1 MACKGVCQVCYRPF
15 TRRMKR
21 LSLPCV
27 CQVCSSCLTDWVLT
41 CVKTQATIHC
51 QTPTHKTVLTS
62 TKLKQLLSKEAYQT
76 YRADFDPNPLP
87 TREHGM
93 WVRYV
98 EDLRVWL
105 VKEMTTESCPYCDS
119 LIEKNGGCSHM
130 VCSRCSRQFCW
141 TCKLTYNV
149 HNEDAC
155 TSHSLIVGFW
165 WLIAAGITV
174 LRLSPMIP
182 SQLLVGV
189 ATYSVAAMCM
199 GVLLGMIVGGITV
212 TLALVE
218 SDIRLPVSLLLAM
231 VLDLGL
237 LAGMW
242 LLWQALGVDICTIL
256 TQFVAL
262 SVFCSF
268 SFLYLTFSFLP
279 KQSLSTLD

>member
-1 MACKGVCQVCYRPF
+1 
-15 TRRMKR
+15 
-21 LSLPCV
+21 
-27 CQVCSSCLTDWVLT
+27 
-41 CVKTQATIHC
+41 
-51 QTPTHKTVLTS
+51 
-62 TKLKQLLSKEAYQT
+62 
-76 YRADFDPNPLP
+76 
-87 TREHGM
+87 
-93 WVRYV
+93 
-98 EDLRVWL
+98 
-105 VKEMTTESCPYCDS
+105 
-119 LIEKNGGCSHM
+119 
-130 VCSRCSRQFCW
+130 
-141 TCKLTYNV
+141 
-149 HNEDAC
+149 
-155 TSHSLIVGFW
+155 
-165 WLIAAGITV
+165 
-174 LRLSPMIP
+174 MIP
-182 SQLLVGV
+182 SQLVVGV
-189 ATYSVAAMCM
+189 ATYSVAATCM